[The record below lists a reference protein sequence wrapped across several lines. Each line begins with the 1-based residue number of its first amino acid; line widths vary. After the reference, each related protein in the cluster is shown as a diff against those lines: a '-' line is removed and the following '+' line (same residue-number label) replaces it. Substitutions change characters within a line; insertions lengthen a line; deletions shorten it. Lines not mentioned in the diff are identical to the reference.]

1 MYEIPDIS
9 ARSLG
14 MSHFLTI
21 VMAAFPDPFPLFS
34 PISIF
39 VSSTKKE
46 SLVLRINI
54 PNNPANKTGV
64 LNIFILNFFIVLF
77 VIVKVNWEYS
87 FHVLGTAVAMKK
99 LCLLIAM

>member
-1 MYEIPDIS
+1 MPDIS

-46 SLVLRINI
+46 ALDLRINT

-64 LNIFILNFFIVLF
+64 FMIFILNFFIVLF
-77 VIVKVNWEYS
+77 ALVKVNWEYS
-87 FHVLGTAVAMKK
+87 FNVLGIAIDMKK
-99 LCLLIAM
+99 LCLLIAMLA